1 MQVQVSVFLANNM
14 WQDKETIFKT
24 SALKQFDRNSITV
37 LYAVGC
43 KNTVEGDNI
52 AKAEL
57 IHNKEMTSNK
67 DLYKKFRNNNWRR
80 TKAVKKS
87 RRINAISK
95 W

>member
-1 MQVQVSVFLANNM
+1 MQVQVSVFLANKM

-52 AKAEL
+52 AKQNWYIIKKWPQIKIHIKSFETTIDAER
-57 IHNKEMTSNK
+57 K
-67 DLYKKFRNNNWRR
+67 R
-80 TKAVKKS
+80 
-87 RRINAISK
+87 
-95 W
+95 